1 MDIISS
7 MAANKNKFDKHK
19 RFILILFI
27 AYLLLLSYFLFFS
40 EAMGRVGTEAQ
51 YRYNLT
57 LFREIKRFYKYRE
70 LLGYKAF
77 FLNVFGN
84 VIAFIP
90 FGMLIPKLL
99 PRFSN
104 WFWVTLLAFEFSLCV
119 EVVQLCFKLGSF
131 DVDDLLL
138 NTIGGFIGYWVY
150 YILDRSGK
158 RNVSDKKA

>member
-57 LFREIKRFYKYRE
+57 LFREIKRFYKYR
-70 LLGYKAF
+70 
-77 FLNVFGN
+77 
-84 VIAFIP
+84 
-90 FGMLIPKLL
+90 
-99 PRFSN
+99 
-104 WFWVTLLAFEFSLCV
+104 
-119 EVVQLCFKLGSF
+119 
-131 DVDDLLL
+131 
-138 NTIGGFIGYWVY
+138 
-150 YILDRSGK
+150 
-158 RNVSDKKA
+158 